1 MNDWMLEFHIKMGP
15 FYSNV
20 QLIDL
25 EIINSISVPQIN
37 ASTQTYILEN
47 LSKSF
52 LMDPVTLWCR
62 RPRSLVSICRR
73 AMFLW
78 IVVCPF
84 VLFLLAIVLSVLLR
98 YMDSDY
104 PLVSSNSSII
114 VVNCNI

>member
-1 MNDWMLEFHIKMGP
+1 MGP

-73 AMFLW
+73 ALRLFYRGPLYLRFLRSVKN
-78 IVVCPF
+78 IVPKLTYSYLQLDDIIDV
-84 VLFLLAIVLSVLLR
+84 IVS
-98 YMDSDY
+98 
-104 PLVSSNSSII
+104 
-114 VVNCNI
+114 